1 MSSNTPSSADPI
13 GEIADAFVEAFRQG
27 KRPSVEEFAG
37 RYSELADQLREI
49 LPALVLME
57 KVKSEDDASA
67 SQPSEGAACVAPL
80 RQLGD
85 YQILR
90 EIGRGGMGVVYE
102 ATQISL
108 GRHVAVKVLPSHA
121 LLDPRH
127 LARFQREAR
136 SAAKLHHTN
145 IVPVF
150 GVGEQDG
157 LHYYVMQFIQGLG
170 LDEVLVEL
178 RRLRRPNDPG
188 LLTLSQSPQV
198 RTEGASAVHAARSLL
213 TGSFANAAPA
223 DLPPT
228 QPSLPPSGSA
238 PCSGGPH
245 SDSSIHLPGQSESS
259 SLSESGRQFWESV
272 ARIGIQVAS
281 AVDYASSQ
289 GVLHR
294 DIKPSNL
301 LLDAQGNVWVTD
313 FGLAKGMADSD
324 DLTHTGDVIGTLR
337 YMAPERFSGQG
348 DLRSDLYSLGLTLY
362 ELLALR
368 PAFDEADR
376 HKLIRRVMND
386 EPVRPRKLNP
396 AVPRDL
402 ETVVLKAID
411 RDPARRYQAAG
422 EMIDDLKRFLEDRP
436 VRARRASELE
446 RLLRWC
452 RRNPAPATLLA
463 ALVMVFLLGFAGVFW
478 QWRGAEAAR
487 KDEIHERDRAETL
500 RQAAEES
507 RTAAE
512 TAREQAEVTLYHSTI
527 SRARLEQQA
536 NNTLG
541 AETILNGCPPER
553 RGWEWHFLK
562 GLNHSDLFTLKG
574 HTGWVFSVAVSPD
587 GRLIATA
594 GGGNPYWN
602 TQGPEATQ
610 PGEVILWDAATG
622 EQIRTIRGHGNVVT
636 CVVFS
641 PDGTRLAT
649 SGPDPGGAPRLWD
662 VATGRELRR
671 FDRKMTGL
679 DGNVIPAMWGGH
691 IAWSPDGLRLAIGAA
706 NGNETS
712 VCAVDGDQELHIV
725 PRPSPTASDPQ
736 RSYPILGTTQVLF
749 CPDGR
754 RLVCKHMH
762 DYIGSGIRIWDSMLG
777 KELPALERNSAF
789 APGLA
794 ISPDGNFLAAPDLPS
809 TIKLWDLRTGRIK
822 NTLFGHQDLINGVA
836 FSPDSRLLAS
846 GSNDCTVR
854 VWDVDHGH
862 EVRRYRG
869 HLAKVLSVAF
879 SPGGERLVSGGA
891 DHIVKVWDV
900 TYHPEFGQLVSDRF
914 RDYNAGLA
922 FSADDRRLVMIQHS
936 APAVMVSIE
945 PTTGTILDCWPVP
958 LSCRFAVPAQ
968 SANLDQNARWLAGVS
983 QADRTVAGCYEVAT
997 GRERVR
1003 LRGHTQPIWHVRLSD
1018 EGQRIATGSSVRPRA
1033 DALGEVKVWDA
1044 ATGKP
1049 MLEVSDKGL
1058 GILCI
1063 ALSPS
1068 GDRLAVAGRYK
1079 GLEDDNAS
1087 TILRVYSVASGQQSH
1102 ETAVEREAILGLTF
1116 DRNAN
1121 RLIAVGASGT
1131 VLLWDL
1137 ATEQRTIS
1145 DQGPSMAQDVA
1156 VSPDGRRLAVASR
1169 AETKLLD
1176 ANTGEEI
1183 LVLHNGGQSPG
1194 NTNAY
1199 NPRVRWSHDGRLLAV
1214 NCDGILNSV
1223 SVWSIWTDDPESR
1236 AVRRR
1241 AAERRAVIGH
1251 TETMRLGLYPYGQD
1265 KRKLDLD
1272 RIRDLELG
1280 SAWEYA
1286 DRALGFFSFNDE
1298 ERAKADLAR
1307 ATARAP
1313 NAGRAY
1319 CVCGR
1324 HLYEQGQLKKAKDYF
1339 ALGLEAIGGECENIY
1354 IPVTLFAYFDDGE
1367 LYRRYAKG
1375 CWTNY
1380 FDRPDAF
1387 DGFGVHNAPVLFRP
1401 DSGIDPREL
1410 LEYSNRLNAAPATK
1424 EFWPH
1429 WRHGL
1434 TLFRAGQFQAALDS
1448 FDKERAQK
1456 KPKSEPC
1463 TPELV
1468 QILRALALARLNQ
1481 LDAARA
1487 ALAEAGELLKSKPIK
1502 EGAPVPGGY
1511 LRLAAEVFRREAAES
1526 IRRRS
1531 GANPR

>member
-1 MSSNTPSSADPI
+1 MSTPSSADPI
-13 GEIADAFVEAFRQG
+13 GEIADQFVEAFRQG
-27 KRPSVEEFAG
+27 KHPSVEDYAA
-37 RYSELADQLREI
+37 RYPEHANELREI

-57 KVKSEDDASA
+57 KVKSEDEASA
-67 SQPSEGAACVAPL
+67 SQPSEGPASVPPL

-127 LARFQREAR
+127 LGRFQREAR

-198 RTEGASAVHAARSLL
+198 RTEGASAVHVARSLL
-213 TGSFANAAPA
+213 TGSHATAAPA
-223 DLPPT
+223 ELPPT
-228 QPSLPPSGSA
+228 QSSLLPLGDVPSG
-238 PCSGGPH
+238 GVPH
-245 SDSSIHLPGQSESS
+245 SDSSIHLPGQSEAS
-259 SLSESGRQFWESV
+259 SLSESGRQFWQSV
-272 ARIGIQVAS
+272 ARVGIQVAS
-281 AVDYASSQ
+281 ALEYASSQ

-313 FGLAKGMADSD
+313 FGLAKGMADTD

-368 PAFDEADR
+368 PAFDETDR
-376 HKLIRRVMND
+376 NKLIRRVMHD
-386 EPVRPRKLNP
+386 EPVRPRKLIP

-411 RDPARRYQAAG
+411 RDPARRYQAAA

-436 VRARRASELE
+436 VRARRASEME
-446 RLLRWC
+446 KLLRWC
-452 RRNPAPATLLA
+452 RRNPMPATLLA
-463 ALVMVFLLGFAGVFW
+463 ALVMVFLLGFGGVFW

-487 KDEIHERDRAETL
+487 KDEIHQRNRAETL

-512 TAREQAEVTLYHSTI
+512 SAREQAEVTLYHSTI
-527 SRARLEQQA
+527 ARARLEQQA

-541 AETILNGCPPER
+541 AETILNGCPPGR

-562 GLNHSDLFTLKG
+562 GLSHSDLFTLKG

-602 TQGPEATQ
+602 TQAPEATQ

-649 SGPDPGGAPRLWD
+649 SGPDPDGVPRLWD

-671 FDRKMTGL
+671 FKRRMTAL
-679 DGNVIPAMWGGH
+679 DVIPAMRGGH
-691 IAWSPDGLRLAIGAA
+691 IAWSPDGQRLAIGAA
-706 NGNETS
+706 NGNEVS
-712 VCAVDGDQELHIV
+712 ICDVNGDRELTIL
-725 PRPSPTASDPQ
+725 PRPSPTVGDPQ
-736 RSYPILGTTQVLF
+736 RSYPIIGTTQVLF
-749 CPDGR
+749 SPDGR
-754 RLVCKHMH
+754 RLVCKHMF
-762 DYIGSGIRIWDSMLG
+762 DYIGSGIRIWDATTG
-777 KELPALERNSAF
+777 KELPPLERNSVTST
-789 APGLA
+789 GLA
-794 ISPDGNFLAAPDLPS
+794 ISPDGNFLAAADLPS

-822 NTLFGHQDLINGVA
+822 NTLFGHQDMINGLA

-846 GSNDCTVR
+846 GSDDCTVR

-891 DHIVKVWDV
+891 DHTVKVWDV
-900 TYHPEFGQLVSDRF
+900 TYHPEYGQLVSHTF
-914 RDYNAGLA
+914 HGYNAGLA

-936 APAVMVSIE
+936 APAVIMSIE
-945 PTTGTILDCWPVP
+945 PTTGTVLDRRPVVP

-968 SANLDQNARWLAGVS
+968 STSLDQNARWLAGVS
-983 QADRTVAGCYEVAT
+983 LADRKVAGCYDVAT
-997 GRERVR
+997 GREHVQ
-1003 LRGHTQPIWHVRLSD
+1003 LRGHTQAIWHVSMSD
-1018 EGQRIATGSSVRPRA
+1018 EGQRIATGSSIRSHA
-1033 DALGEVKVWDA
+1033 DAPGEVKVWDA
-1044 ATGKP
+1044 ETGKP
-1049 MLEVSDKGL
+1049 LLEVSDKGL
-1058 GILCI
+1058 GILRI
-1063 ALSPS
+1063 ALSAS

-1079 GLEDDNAS
+1079 GLDDDDAP
-1087 TILRVYSVASGQQSH
+1087 TILRVYSVASGEQSH
-1102 ETAVEREAILGLTF
+1102 EAAVEKDAILGLTF

-1121 RLIAVGASGT
+1121 RLIAVGARGT

-1137 ATEQRTIS
+1137 ATGQRTIS
-1145 DQGPSMAQDVA
+1145 NQGPHMAQDVA

-1169 AETKLLD
+1169 TETKLLD

-1183 LVLHNGGQSPG
+1183 LVLRNEKQTPG

-1214 NCDGILNSV
+1214 NCDGILTSV
-1223 SVWSIWTDDPESR
+1223 CVWSIWANDTEAR

-1251 TETMRLGLYPYGQD
+1251 TETMRLGLYPFGQD
-1265 KRKLDLD
+1265 GRKLDLD

-1286 DRALGFFSFNDE
+1286 DRALGFFSFHDE
-1298 ERAKADLAR
+1298 ARAKADLAR
-1307 ATARAP
+1307 ATALAP
-1313 NAGRAY
+1313 DAGIAY

-1324 HLYEQGQLKKAKDYF
+1324 HLYEQGQLKKARDYF
-1339 ALGLEAIGGECENIY
+1339 ALGLEAIGGKFEDLR
-1354 IPVTLFAYFDDGE
+1354 IPVTLFAYLDDGE
-1367 LYRRYAKG
+1367 LYRRYAKE
-1375 CWTNY
+1375 CWINY
-1380 FDRPDAF
+1380 FDGPNAF
-1387 DGFGVHNAPVLFRP
+1387 NGSLGAFNAPVLFRP
-1401 DSGIDPREL
+1401 DSGVDPREL
-1410 LEYSNRLNAAPATK
+1410 LEDSQKQSTAPATRDS
-1424 EFWPH
+1424 WPH

-1463 TPELV
+1463 LPELL

-1481 LDAARA
+1481 IDAARA
-1487 ALAEAGELLKSKPIK
+1487 ALAEADELLKSKPIK
-1502 EGAPVPGGY
+1502 EGDPVPGGY
-1511 LRLAAEVFRREAAES
+1511 LRLATEVLRREAAES
-1526 IRRRS
+1526 IRGPS